1 MATVHITS
9 PQWGLTVK
17 QLITSSL
24 GIALVLLWP
33 GAIRAEQDS
42 PSPSSVPPSSP
53 AAPVTD
59 IPAATAV
66 DNSSGQSVRVSQAI
80 ADPAEAIAP
89 PGLTVLPGEQPI
101 SPYLALAMRQELE
114 QLMGRFESAL
124 LLARASSQASELT
137 LAPGTEQLTASAG
150 KVDLTSPL
158 LHPALAQG
166 RQLLAEWSTLI
177 EHQEYQAARQ
187 RWLATRQAIWNNF
200 PMDRPLNQ
208 PEIRAV
214 WLDRGTIV
222 RAGSP
227 QRLANVFDR
236 LAAAG
241 FNTVFFETVNAG
253 YPIYPSRVAPTQNPL
268 SRHWDPLAAA
278 VELAHE
284 RDMELH
290 AWIWTFAAG
299 NQLHNRILNLPTDY
313 PGPVLSLHP
322 DWAGRDNRGELIP
335 RGQTKP
341 FLDPA
346 NPEVRNYLLRLIAE
360 IITQYE
366 VDGLQLDYIR
376 YPFQDPSADR
386 TFGYGQAARQR
397 FKAMTGIDPVE
408 LSPRLESDLSGPER
422 QRQLYLWERW
432 TEFRIQQVSSF
443 VAEVSRLVQRQRPE
457 LLLSAATFAKPERER
472 LLKIQQDWE
481 HWAEQGW
488 VDWIV
493 LMSYAEDANRLE
505 SLVTPWLLHHDYE
518 STLVIPG
525 IRLLALSEAAA
536 FDQIQALRDL
546 PAAGYAL
553 FAAENLMT
561 GPVHRLLSQTQTA
574 TSPPQQQPYQAA
586 LERYRILKG
595 EWSWLSNQGHLWLA
609 PASEAD
615 WIAGVHQLEQDLAA
629 LAQQP
634 SPRRLNQVR
643 SQLISLRATLGH
655 TMALRTVSNDYRL
668 QTWRHRLTT
677 IERLLNYG
685 NTARR

>member
-1 MATVHITS
+1 M
-9 PQWGLTVK
+9 
-17 QLITSSL
+17 TSSL
-24 GIALVLLWP
+24 GLALMLLWS
-33 GAIRAEQDS
+33 GAARADQVRHVSAKTEG
-42 PSPSSVPPSSP
+42 VR
-53 AAPVTD
+53 AAITVTD
-59 IPAATAV
+59 TPASHTSA
-66 DNSSGQSVRVSQAI
+66 DLRLHNSGSPQPLQ
-80 ADPAEAIAP
+80 DPAETIAP
-89 PGLTVLPGEQPI
+89 PGLTVEPGEQPI
-101 SPYLALAMRQELE
+101 SSYLALAMRQELE
-114 QLMGRFESAL
+114 KLMGRFESAL
-124 LLARASSQASELT
+124 LLARASAQPAELP
-137 LAPGTEQLTASAG
+137 LEPLNERLTASAG
-150 KVDLTSPL
+150 KVDINAPS

-177 EHQEYQAARQ
+177 EQQDYQAARQ
-187 RWLATRQAIWNNF
+187 RWLAIRQARWNNF
-200 PMDRPLNQ
+200 PTQRPLSQ

-227 QRLANVFDR
+227 QGLAEVFDR

-241 FNTVFFETVNAG
+241 FNTVFFETINAG
-253 YPIYPSRVAPTQNPL
+253 YPIYPTRVAPTQNPL
-268 SRHWDPLAAA
+268 TRHWDPLRAA
-278 VELAHE
+278 VDLAHE

-299 NQLHNRILNLPTDY
+299 NQLHNQILNLPIEY
-313 PGPVLSLHP
+313 PGPALSLHP
-322 DWAGRDNRGELIP
+322 EWAGLDNQGELIP

-346 NPEVRNYLLRLIAE
+346 NPEVRNYLLRLISE

-376 YPFQDPSADR
+376 YPFQDPSANR
-386 TFGYGQAARQR
+386 TFGYGIAARQR
-397 FKAMTGIDPVE
+397 FQAMTGIDPME
-408 LSPRLESDLSGPER
+408 LSPRLEPDLSAPER

-443 VAEVSRLVQRQRPE
+443 VAEVSQLVQRQRPQ

-472 LLKIQQDWE
+472 LLKIQQDWQ

-493 LMSYAEDANRLE
+493 LMSYAEDTNRLE

-518 STLVIPG
+518 STLVIPS
-525 IRLLALSEAAA
+525 IRLLPLSEAAA
-536 FDQIQALRDL
+536 FDQLQALRDL

-553 FAAENLMT
+553 FAAENLT
-561 GPVHRLLSQTQTA
+561 TTLQRLLSQTQPA
-574 TSPPQQQPYQAA
+574 TFPPQRQPYQAA
-586 LERYRILKG
+586 LERYQLLTQ
-595 EWSWLSNQGHLWLA
+595 EWSWLLNHGQLWLD
-609 PASEAD
+609 PEHEAQ
-615 WIAGVHQLEQDLAA
+615 WIARVHQLEQDLQA

-634 SPRRLNQVR
+634 SQRRLNQVR
-643 SQLISLRATLGH
+643 SQLISLRATLGQ
-655 TMALRTVSNDYRL
+655 TMDLRTASNDYRL

-685 NTARR
+685 NTAQR